1 MLIYKKSK
9 KKMKIDLFAT
19 TCFDLL
25 YDDFG
30 IIDEESAIVVSFEDG
45 VARIENRGKFN
56 IYFVP
61 LDKNIECLRP
71 DGMQESQ
78 CDALFICLRPQ
89 LKYDFYFIELK
100 EANKTPS
107 WIPDG
112 TKQLEAT
119 ILNFQS
125 SYNLSCISKKMAYLA
140 NKSHPNY
147 HSHQI
152 HQELM
157 EKFRNKTDFRLNICA
172 TIPVK

>member
-1 MLIYKKSK
+1 
-9 KKMKIDLFAT
+9 MKIDLFST

-25 YDDFG
+25 NDDFG
-30 IIDEESAIVVSFEDG
+30 IIDEEPAIVVSFEDG
-45 VARIENRGKFN
+45 VARIENRGKFT

-71 DGMQESQ
+71 DGTQEKQ
-78 CDALFICLRPQ
+78 CDALFICLRLQ
-89 LKYDFYFIELK
+89 KYDFYFIELK
-100 EANKTPS
+100 EANKTTG

-112 TKQLEAT
+112 AKQLEAT
-119 ILNFQS
+119 ILNFQYT
-125 SYNLSCISKKMAYLA
+125 YNLSCISKKMAYLA

-157 EKFRNKTDFRLNICA
+157 ENFRKKTGFRLNICA